1 MAGLAAAAAQQCR
14 LPAADVALA
23 RRAGWVHDL
32 GRVTVSAAVWEKRG
46 ALTRE
51 ERERVRLR
59 AYHTERVFDGVPSLR
74 PIAAVAALH
83 HERGDGVPNRVA
95 SAVVHHLIK

>member
-32 GRVTVSAAVWEKRG
+32 GRITVSAAVWEETRRPDPRG
-46 ALTRE
+46 
-51 ERERVRLR
+51 RERVRLH
-59 AYHTERVFDGVPSLR
+59 AYHTERVFDGVPAQSV
-74 PIAAVAALH
+74 AAVSCVD
-83 HERGDGVPNRVA
+83 DGFPAPELVLDYDTSR
-95 SAVVHHLIK
+95 I